1 VDQRLDPDGGLP
13 VRRPRRFGPKS
24 ALAAALSAIALASAC
39 AIPQY
44 QPQAQQTTP
53 AQPQSRQVVVPRTP
67 VQSPLP
73 TGMAQD
79 ENFAVQATNT
89 FWTRHFAEQ
98 FGGNYSPPQIAGGYL
113 GTQGPPCGGQP
124 SVPFNAFYCQPGD
137 FIAWDENLMSAGYKQ
152 IGDSW
157 VYLIIS
163 HEWGHAIQAR
173 VDRSLVSVAAELQA
187 DCLAGATLQGASRDG
202 TVRFEA
208 GDAQELSRTLSAV
221 ADNFAWT
228 KESDHGNAR
237 QRIQAFNAGARTGAQ
252 ACIPRAH

>member
-1 VDQRLDPDGGLP
+1 V
-13 VRRPRRFGPKS
+13 
-24 ALAAALSAIALASAC
+24 ALIALASAC
-39 AIPQY
+39 AIPQGE
-44 QPQAQQTTP
+44 PLAQQTTP
-53 AQPQSRQVVVPRTP
+53 GQAPARQVIPRTP
-67 VQSPLP
+67 VRSPLP
-73 TGMAQD
+73 AGMAED
-79 ENFAVQATNT
+79 EDSAVQATNT

-98 FGGNYSPPQIAGGYL
+98 FGGSYSPPQIAGGYL

-124 SVPFNAFYCQPGD
+124 SVPFNAFYCQPSD

-173 VDRSLVSVAAELQA
+173 VDRTLVSVAAELQA

-202 TVRFEA
+202 TVRFEP
-208 GDAQELSRTLSAV
+208 GDREELSRTLSAV

-237 QRIQAFNAGARTGAQ
+237 QRIQAFNAGARTGVQ
-252 ACIPRAH
+252 ACIARTH